1 MVRLNGT
8 RGKHRKTKMH
18 KNKSRKNKSKKGG
31 TPISSRCAIC
41 GEENEG
47 LTGYG
52 SINGST
58 IVCSNNHA
66 FHFRCICNRKN
77 CPIPTCKQRIE
88 PRVFE
93 RIQEWCCPHTKQEQL
108 NALGKMSLKE
118 LYHRNNNGKRCKI

>member
-8 RGKHRKTKMH
+8 RDKRRKTKMH
-18 KNKSRKNKSKKGG
+18 KNKSKKNKSKKGG
-31 TPISSRCAIC
+31 GGPISICTIC
-41 GEENEG
+41 GQENVDLKG
-47 LTGYG
+47 GYG

-66 FHFRCICNRKN
+66 FHFRCICNRTN
-77 CPIPTCKQRIE
+77 CPTCKQLIE

-93 RIQEWCCPHTKQEQL
+93 RIQDWCCPFTKQEKL

-118 LYHRNNNGKRCKI
+118 LYHRHNNGKRCKI